1 MTNQTAALNPY
12 VTYQET
18 GATPDKMLLIDSAD
32 YSAKDLSRATS
43 VPPYL
48 VGVSTGSYAY
58 TNATQ
63 SRIDLWTFGCLPYAK
78 CIEETLSSDN
88 VLPHGTKVKF
98 DVDDFLSEMYQ
109 GGDIE
114 EPVEPDTQAPEMP
127 DAATRTA

>member
-1 MTNQTAALNPY
+1 
-12 VTYQET
+12 
-18 GATPDKMLLIDSAD
+18 MLLIDSAD